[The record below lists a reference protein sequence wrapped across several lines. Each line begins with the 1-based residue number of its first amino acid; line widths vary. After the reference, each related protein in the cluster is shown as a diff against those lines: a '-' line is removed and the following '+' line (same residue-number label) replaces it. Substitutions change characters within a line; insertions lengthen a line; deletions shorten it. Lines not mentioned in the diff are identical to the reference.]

1 VLDTVVA
8 IGVLARTDEGFRP
21 YSPLYG
27 QFPADL
33 DANALTD
40 ACTDR
45 PALRKVGTRFAV
57 LVPEGT
63 GQWVLWLF
71 AQVPPVTALQGLAE
85 RLVEVTRALRAAP
98 HTGAGAGTAAG
109 TPKAGDAIGLILS
122 RVWQAEKRSPGIAA
136 QLTVDAF
143 IEAGLARAA
152 VAMPLRGGKL
162 RAPVASDT
170 GLLVLADEIRLLAR
184 RHLAEDAQFLRLQA
198 ADLTEAGLD
207 AGLIAD
213 GTGSEE
219 IILSLPARDADGLA
233 LVLFDAPGFTD
244 QIGRDADMLFRLAT
258 GARKPVRGRAR
269 VLRAGLAAAIGAL
282 AVWLVL
288 PAPLMVQAPV
298 TSIPL
303 NARALSA
310 PVGSFA
316 MAVDVRVGD
325 RVAAGDR
332 VALLRAPDLEEQR
345 ASLAAEVAIETV
357 AAQTALSQNDYG
369 AYVMAQQ
376 RIEAA
381 VLRLNRVEERIAALT
396 ITAPVAGR
404 IAFAITPDLA
414 GRFLPMGET
423 VAVVHP
429 QPEFGIQVYVAR
441 SDAPLLSTGM
451 HGEVWFRGLPG
462 ATWPIETETPVSLVS
477 EPSGTGEQLVLRAR
491 ILGADQERLLGGLA
505 GFARI
510 EAGSDM
516 RARVLGRHV
525 IEFLRSKAWTWFGLT
540 F

>member
-1 VLDTVVA
+1 MLDTVVA
-8 IGVLARTDEGFRP
+8 IGVLARTDEGLRP
-21 YSPLYG
+21 YTPLFG

-57 LVPEGT
+57 MVPEAAGT
-63 GQWVLWLF
+63 WILWLF
-71 AQVPPVTALQGLAE
+71 SQVPPVTALQGLAE
-85 RLVEVTRALRAAP
+85 RLVGITHALRAAS
-98 HTGAGAGTAAG
+98 HSDAGAGATAG
-109 TPKAGDAIGLILS
+109 TPKAADAMGLILS

-143 IEAGLARAA
+143 VEAGLARAA
-152 VAMPLRGGKL
+152 VAMPLRRGRL
-162 RAPVASDT
+162 RAPVASDMD
-170 GLLVLADEIRLLAR
+170 LLVLADEIRLLVR
-184 RHLAEDAQFLRLQA
+184 RHLADLEQHVRLQA

-219 IILSLPARDADGLA
+219 ITLALPARGADGLA
-233 LVLFDAPGFTD
+233 LVLFDAPSVTD

-258 GARKPVRGRAR
+258 GARERARGRAHM
-269 VLRAGLAAAIGAL
+269 LRAGLALVTAAL

-369 AYVMAQQ
+369 AYLMAQQ
-376 RIEAA
+376 RIDAA
-381 VLRLNRVEERIAALT
+381 VLRLNRIDERIAALT
-396 ITAPVAGR
+396 LTAPVAGR
-404 IAFAITPDLA
+404 IAFAVTPDLA

-462 ATWPIETETPVSLVS
+462 ATWPIETETPVSLVAD
-477 EPSGTGEQLVLRAR
+477 PSGPGEQLVLRAR

-510 EAGSDM
+510 EAGRSL
-516 RARVLGRHV
+516 RAMVLGRHV
-525 IEFLRSKAWTWFGLT
+525 IEYLRSKAWTWFGLT